1 MALDYLLQVGEFLG
15 EVPFQ
20 PVVIYQRVGIGQL
33 FAWRSW
39 REENEECS
47 KIPIWESG
55 THPASLSS
63 LTDIQEL
70 GEWKRYTDQGLP
82 ISLGTRRPAVSSRGG
97 RWREVRNAVDQPEA
111 PFLVQEQHT

>member
-20 PVVIYQRVGIGQL
+20 PVVIHQWVGIGQL
-33 FAWRSW
+33 FAWRAW
-39 REENEECS
+39 GEENEGLF
-47 KIPIWESG
+47 WESG

-82 ISLGTRRPAVSSRGG
+82 IFLGTRRPAVRSRGG
-97 RWREVRNAVDQPEA
+97 TWREVRNAVDQPEA
-111 PFLVQEQHT
+111 PFLVQKQHT